1 MGKDGVKYDREIIL
15 AAKDTKIVMNQSKHF
30 PMGRLRQALNGN
42 FLTVTTTAPQLL
54 RAKNLP
60 ESIII
65 DLDEDPNTIGPAVEG
80 YHPEWSVKRDNHF
93 GN

>member
-1 MGKDGVKYDREIIL
+1 
-15 AAKDTKIVMNQSKHF
+15 MNQSKYF
-30 PMGRLRQALNGN
+30 PMGRLRQALKNN
-42 FLTVTTTAPQLL
+42 LLTITTTAPELL

-60 ESIII
+60 ESITI

-80 YHPEWSVKRDNHF
+80 YRSEWSSKKDNHF